1 MPDGGTLPLASM
13 AHIEHVLLLFICRT
27 ENMTE
32 AHMWTALDSSGN
44 GNHLPLVTPPQ
55 PAPVTIHQV
64 LSVQI
69 FALCMCVWGEE
80 GGEIGMWARIVQS
93 RNCQVCGAYV
103 YATTCSLQHSCTST
117 CGPTSDLSLPA
128 RAAEAC
134 CMMQAACVT
143 CCRAQIVLHSLVPSV
158 CM

>member
-55 PAPVTIHQV
+55 PAPVTIRQV
-64 LSVQI
+64 
-69 FALCMCVWGEE
+69 F
-80 GGEIGMWARIVQS
+80 
-93 RNCQVCGAYV
+93 
-103 YATTCSLQHSCTST
+103 
-117 CGPTSDLSLPA
+117 
-128 RAAEAC
+128 
-134 CMMQAACVT
+134 
-143 CCRAQIVLHSLVPSV
+143 
-158 CM
+158 